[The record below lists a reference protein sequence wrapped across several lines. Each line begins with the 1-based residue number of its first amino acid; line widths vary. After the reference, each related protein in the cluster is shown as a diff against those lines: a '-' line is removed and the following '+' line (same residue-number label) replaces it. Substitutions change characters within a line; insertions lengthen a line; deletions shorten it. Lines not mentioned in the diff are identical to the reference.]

1 MAKKLRGE
9 HLRAAMIDTAER
21 IIVSDGLRALTAR
34 RVASETGVAIGT
46 TYNVFDNLFE
56 LIAEVNARS
65 LDKLAGEIRNL
76 DLESMTARDALVAV
90 ADSYLQFVKA
100 NRNRWLAVF
109 EVEMPAGIN
118 MLPNQRYVD
127 GLFATLEQIVMRYDR
142 KIERETAGLSA
153 RGLWAAMHGL
163 LMLSESNRLTAL
175 GLPTIGQTMEHLIDC
190 HLQGLH
196 VKLEKS

>member
-9 HLRAAMIDTAER
+9 DLRVAMIDTAEK
-21 IIVSDGLRALTAR
+21 IVVSDGLRALTAR

-65 LDKLAGEIRNL
+65 LNKLAGEIGKL

-90 ADSYLQFVKA
+90 AESYLEFVKA

-142 KIERETAGLSA
+142 KIEPETAGLSA

-190 HLQGLH
+190 HLHGLH

>member
-9 HLRAAMIDTAER
+9 DLRVAMIDTAEK
-21 IIVSDGLRALTAR
+21 IVVSDGLKALTAR

-65 LDKLAGEIRNL
+65 LDKLAGEIGKL

-90 ADSYLQFVKA
+90 AESYLEFVKA

-142 KIERETAGLSA
+142 AIGPETASLSA
-153 RGLWAAMHGL
+153 RGLWAALHGL